1 MEIAWWHW
9 IAGGLLLVLTEL
21 AVPAFFMI
29 WFGLGALLVGL
40 VVLIAPIPLAA
51 QFALW
56 GLASSAMV
64 YFWFR
69 FFKNPDRTKAGMS
82 KESFLGETGLI
93 VKEVSELAKGQI
105 RFQKP
110 ILGSETWPVIADET
124 IPSGERAR
132 IVDVIGQTLKV
143 ARHR

>member
-9 IAGGLLLVLTEL
+9 IAGGMLLILLEL
-21 AVPAFFMI
+21 AIPSFFII
-29 WFGLGALLVGL
+29 WFGLSALLIGVIML
-40 VVLIAPIPLAA
+40 LAPISLAA
-51 QFALW
+51 QFTLW
-56 GLASSAMV
+56 GVTSGAMV

-69 FFKNPDRTKAGMS
+69 YFKNPDRTKAGIS
-82 KESFLGETGLI
+82 QDAFLGETGLI

-124 IPSGERAR
+124 IPAGERAR
-132 IVDVIGQTLKV
+132 IVAVMGQTLKV
-143 ARHR
+143 SRK

>member
-9 IAGGLLLVLTEL
+9 IAGGMLLILLEL
-21 AVPAFFMI
+21 AIPAFFVI
-29 WFGLGALLVGL
+29 WFGLGALLVGA
-40 VVLIAPIPLAA
+40 VVLLVPISLGA

-56 GLASSAMV
+56 GLTSGAMV
-64 YFWFR
+64 FFWFR
-69 FFKNPDRTKAGMS
+69 FFKNPDRTKAGIS
-82 KESFLGETGLI
+82 KDAFLGETGLI
-93 VKEVSELAKGQI
+93 VKEVTELAKGQI

-124 IPSGERAR
+124 IPAGERAR

-143 ARHR
+143 SRNR